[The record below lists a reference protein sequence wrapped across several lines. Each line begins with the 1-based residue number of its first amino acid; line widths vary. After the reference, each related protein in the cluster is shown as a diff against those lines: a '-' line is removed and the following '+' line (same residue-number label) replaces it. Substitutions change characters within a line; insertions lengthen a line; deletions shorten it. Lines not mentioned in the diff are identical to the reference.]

1 MSAIVSNVI
10 KIKKCRICT
19 SAELFDVIDLGDQP
33 IPNGFLSKKD
43 LSKKEPRYPLVVC
56 FCNNC
61 SLLQLRYLVKPEVM
75 FKNYLYIPSSSKTR
89 VEHFRKLAEC
99 IKSIVKLDDKSLVI
113 DIGSN
118 DGSLLICFKN
128 LGARVLGIDPAKNL
142 VKIAVLNGI
151 ETVEGYFDS
160 KLALRAA
167 KKYGKAR
174 AILSTNTIAH
184 IPNLNEV
191 LKGASILM
199 EKEGIFVMQ
208 FPYVMDLLDKNL
220 FDTIYHE
227 HLSYFSLKSLLKLS
241 EKSDLGIFDIQRNDL
256 DGGAIRVFWKKGE
269 GTRNKINKKNINK
282 ILGEEKR
289 YGLYKKETYSKFAD
303 RIKALKIDFL
313 QKINYLKKKKK
324 RIVGYGAAA
333 KANVL
338 LNYFGLDTKTIDYIV
353 DSTPYKQGLFTP
365 GTHIP
370 IYSEEKI
377 YDNIPDYILIFAW
390 NFSQEIIKKNRK
402 YKKSG
407 GKFILVEPK
416 MQII

>member
-1 MSAIVSNVI
+1 
-10 KIKKCRICT
+10 
-19 SAELFDVIDLGDQP
+19 
-33 IPNGFLSKKD
+33 
-43 LSKKEPRYPLVVC
+43 
-56 FCNNC
+56 
-61 SLLQLRYLVKPEVM
+61 
-75 FKNYLYIPSSSKTR
+75 
-89 VEHFRKLAEC
+89 
-99 IKSIVKLDDKSLVI
+99 
-113 DIGSN
+113 
-118 DGSLLICFKN
+118 
-128 LGARVLGIDPAKNL
+128 
-142 VKIAVLNGI
+142 
-151 ETVEGYFDS
+151 
-160 KLALRAA
+160 
-167 KKYGKAR
+167 
-174 AILSTNTIAH
+174 
-184 IPNLNEV
+184 
-191 LKGASILM
+191 
-199 EKEGIFVMQ
+199 
-208 FPYVMDLLDKNL
+208 MDLLDKNL

>member
-1 MSAIVSNVI
+1 MSVSSLI
-10 KIKKCRICT
+10 KIKNCRICE
-19 SAELFDVIDLGDQP
+19 SAELFDVIDLGNQP

-43 LSKKEPRYPLVVC
+43 LSKKEQKYPLVVC

-61 SLLQLRYLVKPEVM
+61 SLLQLRYLVNPEAM

-89 VEHFRKLAEC
+89 VEHFRKLAES

-128 LGARVLGIDPAKNL
+128 LGTRILGIDPAENL
-142 VKIAVLNGI
+142 VKVAVLNGI
-151 ETVEGYFDS
+151 ETVEGYFS
-160 KLALRAA
+160 STLALKIV
-167 KKYGKAR
+167 KKYGKAK

-184 IPNLNEV
+184 IPNLHEV
-191 LKGASILM
+191 LKGVSILT

-208 FPYVMDLLDKNL
+208 FPYVLDLLEKNL

-227 HLSYFSLKSLLKLS
+227 HLSYFSLKSLLKLA
-241 EKSDLGIFDIQRNDL
+241 EGSDLEIFDIQRNDL
-256 DGGAIRVFWKKGE
+256 DGGAIRVFWKKRE
-269 GTRNKINKKNINK
+269 GIINEINKKNIYK
-282 ILGEEKR
+282 ILKEEEK
-289 YGLYKKETYSKFAD
+289 YGLYKKETYSKFAN
-303 RIKALKIDFL
+303 RVKALKIATL
-313 QKINYLKKKKK
+313 KKINYLKKNKKQ
-324 RIVGYGAAA
+324 IVGYGAAA

-338 LNYFGLDTKTIDYIV
+338 LNYFVLDTKTIDYIV

-390 NFSQEIIKKNRK
+390 NFSKEIIKKNIK

-407 GKFILVEPK
+407 GKFIIIEPK
-416 MQII
+416 LEII

>member
-1 MSAIVSNVI
+1 MAVNNLI
-10 KIKKCRICT
+10 KIKNCRICT
-19 SAELFDVIDLGDQP
+19 SAELFDVIDLGNQP

-43 LSKKEPRYPLVVC
+43 LSKKEPRYPLIVC

-89 VEHFRKLAEC
+89 VEHFRKLAES

-128 LGARVLGIDPAKNL
+128 LGTRVLGIDPAENL
-142 VKIAVLNGI
+142 VKVAVLNGV

-160 KLALRAA
+160 KLALKIT
-167 KKYGKAR
+167 KKYGKAK
-174 AILSTNTIAH
+174 AILATNTIAH
-184 IPNLNEV
+184 IPNLHEV

-208 FPYVMDLLDKNL
+208 FPYVLDLLKKNL

-227 HLSYFSLKSLLKLS
+227 HLSYFSLKSLLKLA
-241 EKSDLGIFDIQRNDL
+241 EKSDLEIFDIQRNDL
-256 DGGAIRVFWKKGE
+256 DGGAIRVFWKKKE
-269 GTRNKINKKNINK
+269 GILNEINKKNINK
-282 ILGEEKR
+282 ILKEEEK
-289 YGLYKKETYSKFAD
+289 YGLYKKEAYSKFAN
-303 RIKALKIDFL
+303 RVKALKIAT
-313 QKINYLKKKKK
+313 LKKFNSLKKNK
-324 RIVGYGAAA
+324 KQIVGYGAAA

-338 LNYFGLDTKTIDYIV
+338 LNYFGLDVKTIDYIV

-370 IYSEEKI
+370 IYPEWKI
-377 YDNIPDYILIFAW
+377 YDIIPDYVLIFAW
-390 NFSQEIIKKNRK
+390 NFSKEIIEKNMK

-407 GKFILVEPK
+407 GKFIFVEPK
-416 MQII
+416 LEIV